1 MTASEQR
8 LALALG
14 VILIGGGAFLG
25 LNKLKG
31 WKQRVDAQAAEISS
45 RRAEADEL
53 LSRKDFWDERSSW
66 LAEKQPMYTG
76 KQGEAISAAIGLV
89 DELATKHSVNVPLK
103 QAGEAVERAG
113 MTAAVVSLRVE
124 GEMKP
129 VMDWL
134 LELQQP
140 ANFVAVP
147 AMTITPNEE
156 DISKIIVE
164 MRIEKWF
171 KLPPS

>member
-25 LNKLKG
+25 LNKLKA
-31 WKQRVDAQAAEISS
+31 WKQNVDAHAADVTA

-53 LSRKDFWDERSSW
+53 LSHQDFWDQRSAW
-66 LAEKQPMYTG
+66 LAEKQPVFT
-76 KQGEAISAAIGLV
+76 KQGESISNVISLA
-89 DELATKHSVNVPLK
+89 DELASKHSVSIPLK
-103 QAGEAVERAG
+103 QPNEPVERAG
-113 MTAAVVSLRVE
+113 MTAAVVTLKVE

-129 VMDWL
+129 VMNWL
-134 LELQQP
+134 HELQQP
-140 ANFVAVP
+140 THFVSVP

-156 DISKIIVE
+156 DPSKIEVN

-171 KLPPS
+171 RLPPS

>member
-1 MTASEQR
+1 MTSSEQR

-14 VILIGGGAFLG
+14 VIVIGGGAFLG

-31 WKQRVDAQAAEISS
+31 WKQQVDAHAADVST

-53 LSRKDFWDERSSW
+53 LSRKDFWDQRASW
-66 LAEKQPMYTG
+66 LAEKQPLFT
-76 KQGEAISAAIGLV
+76 KQGESISNVISLV
-89 DELATKHSVNVPLK
+89 DELASKHSVNVPLK
-103 QAGEAVERAG
+103 QAGEAIERAG
-113 MTAAVVSLRVE
+113 MTAAVVTLRVE

-140 ANFVAVP
+140 SNFVAVP

-164 MRIEKWF
+164 MRVEKWF

>member
-8 LALALG
+8 LGLALG

-25 LNKLKG
+25 LNKLKT
-31 WKQRVDAQAAEISS
+31 WKQQVDGHAAEITS

-53 LSRKDFWDERSSW
+53 LSRQDFWQQRSAW
-66 LAEKQPMYTG
+66 LAEKQPVFT
-76 KQGEAISAAIGLV
+76 KPGESISNVIALA
-89 DELATKHSVNVPLK
+89 DELASKHSVNIPLK
-103 QAGEAVERAG
+103 QPNEPVERAG
-113 MTAAVVSLRVE
+113 MSAAVVTLKVE

-129 VMDWL
+129 VMNWL

-140 ANFVAVP
+140 VNFVSVP

-156 DISKIIVE
+156 NPEKIEVN

-171 KLPPS
+171 RLPPS

>member
-1 MTASEQR
+1 MTSSEQR

-14 VILIGGGAFLG
+14 VIVIGGGAFLG

-31 WKQRVDAQAAEISS
+31 WKQQVDAHAAEVTT
-45 RRAEADEL
+45 RRSEADEL
-53 LSRKDFWDERSSW
+53 LSRKDFWDQRSSW
-66 LAEKQPMYTG
+66 LAEKQPLFT
-76 KQGEAISAAIGLV
+76 KQGEGISNVISLV
-89 DELATKHSVNVPLK
+89 DELASKHSVNVPLK
-103 QAGEAVERAG
+103 QAGEAIERAG
-113 MTAAVVSLRVE
+113 MTAAVVTLRVE

-140 ANFVAVP
+140 SNFVAVP

-164 MRIEKWF
+164 MRVEKWF

>member
-25 LNKLKG
+25 LNKLKA
-31 WKQRVDAQAAEISS
+31 WKLRVDGRAADVAT

-53 LSRKDFWDERSSW
+53 LSHKDFWDQRASW
-66 LAEKQPMYTG
+66 LMEKQPPFT
-76 KQGEAISAAIGLV
+76 KAGESLSNVIAQV
-89 DELATKHSVNVPLK
+89 DELAGKHGVSIPLK
-103 QAGEAVERAG
+103 QPTEAVERAG
-113 MTAAVVSLRVE
+113 MTAAVVTLKVE

-129 VMDWL
+129 VMSWL
-134 LELQQP
+134 HELQQP
-140 ANFVAVP
+140 ANFIAVP

-156 DISKIIVE
+156 DVSKIEVN

-171 KLPPS
+171 RLPPS

>member
-14 VILIGGGAFLG
+14 VILIGGGAFMG
-25 LNKLKG
+25 LTKLKA
-31 WKQRVDAQAAEISS
+31 WKQRVDSVASDVTT

-53 LSRKDFWDERSSW
+53 LAKQDFWEQRSSW
-66 LAEKQPMYTG
+66 LSEKQPPFT
-76 KQGEAISAAIGLV
+76 KPGEAITNVLSIV
-89 DELATKHSVNVPLK
+89 DELAGKHGISVPGK
-103 QAGEAVERAG
+103 QPNEAGERAG
-113 MTAAVVSLRVE
+113 MTSAVVTLRVV

-129 VMDWL
+129 VMNWL
-134 LELQQP
+134 YELQQP
-140 ANFVAVP
+140 GSFIVVP

-156 DISKIIVE
+156 DTAKIEVN

-171 KLPPS
+171 RLPPT